1 MKKVLF
7 GAGGVLVLV
16 VGGLLLVWSNLNTIV
31 KKGIETVGPRVLQAP
46 VTVAEVDLE
55 VTGGRGVI
63 RDLVVGNPAGFQ
75 TAYAFKLT
83 SVEVEL
89 DTATVTS
96 DTVRIKRIIIDS
108 PDIIYEGRTGASNLE
123 QLQAN
128 ALEFAAA
135 VGGQREDESSGAG
148 KKVVIDQLRIV
159 NGKIGLSPA
168 LLQGRTLTVPLPTI
182 ELRDL
187 GKEKETTMAEAVS
200 QVLTAINRSALPAI
214 RQGLSTLGEGA
225 RSAGEAVRE
234 GAERGVEGIRGLFG
248 R

>member
-1 MKKVLF
+1 M
-7 GAGGVLVLV
+7 
-16 VGGLLLVWSNLNTIV
+16 
-31 KKGIETVGPRVLQAP
+31 
-46 VTVAEVDLE
+46 
-55 VTGGRGVI
+55 
-63 RDLVVGNPAGFQ
+63 
-75 TAYAFKLT
+75 
-83 SVEVEL
+83 

-168 LLQGRTLTVPLPTI
+168 LLQG
-182 ELRDL
+182 
-187 GKEKETTMAEAVS
+187 
-200 QVLTAINRSALPAI
+200 
-214 RQGLSTLGEGA
+214 
-225 RSAGEAVRE
+225 
-234 GAERGVEGIRGLFG
+234 
-248 R
+248 